1 MDNHEDIAV
10 VRKIEENIV
19 QVEIERTGSCDGCA
33 VSGICNSNNK
43 IILHKIKTDLKLKI
57 GDKVQVNIAP
67 SLRVFSSFVVF
78 IIPIITMLSFYLISK
93 YLFKLNEDLSIVFS
107 LLGLLLSGLFIYL
120 IDKKFANKLSF
131 KITKK
136 L

>member
-19 QVEIERTGSCDGCA
+19 QVEIERTGSCEGCA

-93 YLFKLNEDLSIVFS
+93 YLFKLNEDLSIIIS

>member
-1 MDNHEDIAV
+1 MDNHEDIAI

-19 QVEIERTGSCDGCA
+19 QVEIERTGSCEGCA

-67 SLRVFSSFVVF
+67 SLRIFSSFVVF

-93 YLFKLNEDLSIVFS
+93 YLFKLSEDLSIVFS
-107 LLGLLLSGLFIYL
+107 LLGLLLSGLFIYF

>member
-1 MDNHEDIAV
+1 MDNHEDIAI
-10 VRKIEENIV
+10 VRKIEENNI
-19 QVEIERTGSCDGCA
+19 QVEIERTGSCEGCA
-33 VSGICNSNNK
+33 VSGMCNSNNK

-93 YLFKLNEDLSIVFS
+93 YLFKLSEDLSIVFS

-120 IDKKFANKLSF
+120 IDKKLANKLSF

>member
-1 MDNHEDIAV
+1 MDNHEDIAI

-19 QVEIERTGSCDGCA
+19 QVEIERTGSCEGCA

-107 LLGLLLSGLFIYL
+107 LLGLLLSGLFIYF

-131 KITKK
+131 KVTKK

>member
-19 QVEIERTGSCDGCA
+19 QVEIERTGSCEGCA

-78 IIPIITMLSFYLISK
+78 IIPIITMVSFYLISK
-93 YLFKLNEDLSIVFS
+93 YLFKLNEDLSIIIS

>member
-19 QVEIERTGSCDGCA
+19 QVEIERTGSCEGCA
-33 VSGICNSNNK
+33 ASGICNSNNK

-93 YLFKLNEDLSIVFS
+93 YLFKLNEDLSIIIS

>member
-10 VRKIEENIV
+10 VRKIEANIV
-19 QVEIERTGSCDGCA
+19 QVEIERTGSCEGCA

-43 IILHKIKTDLKLKI
+43 IILHKIKTDLKLMI

-78 IIPIITMLSFYLISK
+78 IFPIITMVSFYLISK
-93 YLFKLNEDLSIVFS
+93 YLFILNEDLSIVIS
-107 LLGLLLSGLFIYL
+107 LLSLLLSGLFIYL
-120 IDKKFANKLSF
+120 IDKKFENKLSF
-131 KITKK
+131 TITKK